1 MTCFKFLAA
10 ATILSALIASSASAQ
25 PVIDEPGMY
34 AFYHP
39 DGDLGMGSSRP
50 SADAM
55 AAYTARVATSAP
67 HRARHP
73 HSGHAN

>member
-34 AFYHP
+34 AFYRP
-39 DGDLGMGSSRP
+39 NGDLGLGYSRP
-50 SADAM
+50 PADA
-55 AAYTARVATSAP
+55 
-67 HRARHP
+67 RAMGPRMIMRHP
-73 HSGHAN
+73 VSMRHTRSAK